1 MQILSILM
9 VLVAMA
15 RLQVKLPPSLEEA
28 QGLYIILRVSLMGH
42 LIIILGLK
50 IAQLHF
56 QMQRLKPFREY
67 LKGLGMFPLKM
78 PMNVK

>member
-1 MQILSILM
+1 MALD
-9 VLVAMA
+9 AMA
-15 RLQVKLPPSLEEA
+15 KPQVKLLPSLEEA
-28 QGLYIILRVSLMGH
+28 QGLFIILQVSLMGH

-56 QMQRLKPFREY
+56 QMQQLKHFREY
-67 LKGLGMFPLKM
+67 LQGLGMFPLKM